1 MAAKKKLKSIS
12 QKLEMNKNV
21 ANSIND
27 CKVKWKNA
35 RVTAQSVKAQND
47 RKVRVL
53 VETCIPCSFAQSIF
67 TCIYIYMYINL
78 SILYKPI
85 PYLPCRVASMI
96 TVASMIALVLAAKY
110 SQIYAFQSKTLQL
123 AY

>member
-67 TCIYIYMYINL
+67 TCIYIYICISIYPFYISL
-78 SILYKPI
+78 SHI
-85 PYLPCRVASMI
+85 YLAGLPV
-96 TVASMIALVLAAKY
+96 
-110 SQIYAFQSKTLQL
+110 
-123 AY
+123 